1 MSIIGK
7 IKKLHGRSFDE
18 LRVRGGQVVA
28 AQLERRGMSNDAR
41 LVNDKKFAALFDRD
55 KLNADSP
62 PITNFKSNKGNE
74 TSGSEAA
81 KFDELLL
88 TSFRAARAPRFFAG
102 FDNVPACVE
111 EHSRRFAASRAKVI
125 ETARRNV
132 NNRFDLLGYKDLSFG
147 APIDWHLE
155 PIANKRT
162 PLVHWSLIDYLN
174 AEAAGDKKIT
184 WELNRHQH
192 FVTLGRAYLLTND
205 ESFAQAFVNQ
215 LNSWMDA
222 NPPKLGINWASSLE
236 VAFRLIS
243 WLWAFHFFKDSP
255 SLDRQTF
262 SRATKFLYIHARH
275 LETYLS
281 TYFSP
286 NTHLTGEALGLFYTG
301 TLLPEFRRARVW
313 RATGERILCDEI
325 NRHVRADG
333 VYFEQSSFYH
343 RYTTDFYTHYVLLKR
358 ANGEVVDDKVK
369 DRLRL
374 LFEHLTAIT
383 QPDGRTPFYGDDDGG
398 RLVKLDGCELNDFR
412 AALING
418 AIIFGR
424 EDFKFVAG
432 DAGEENL
439 WLHGTSGLRVY
450 DKLAASEPQT
460 TSQAFGESGYFVMRD
475 GWQTDSNYMLLD
487 CGAHGTAN
495 CAHAHA
501 DALSFVL
508 SANGKAALI
517 DAGTYTYTG
526 SKAER
531 DWFRSTRAHNT
542 LTIDDESS
550 SIPERAFQWSYIAD
564 AKAEKWIS
572 KGRFDFFAGRQDG
585 FTRLEHPAMQRREV
599 LFLKNDYFILRDTVE
614 SSGAHLIRSHL
625 HFTPHAE
632 IEIERKSESPN
643 DGDALSGLTLKLA
656 GEAGLRVISCG
667 DERGAW
673 RVEDGFVAPC
683 YGAKQAGRAAYYEA
697 ISKADYE
704 LMTLLLPLSS
714 SEDSRSSN
722 FEISKLVARNGTG
735 CEIKTA
741 ANCDYVI
748 FGDAGKIVTVD
759 KVKGSRLE
767 VEGEWAWLRFEAE
780 GLSEVILINGKR
792 MRYGEYEIVGENEGN
807 DFIFAWRA
815 ASGEWHVEA
824 SGKANVN
831 VSVSVTAGSEN

>member
-1 MSIIGK
+1 MKVLKIIGK
-7 IKKLHGRSFDE
+7 LKGRSFDE

-41 LVNDKKFAALFDRD
+41 LATDKKFAALFDPD
-55 KLNADSP
+55 KLNADISP
-62 PITNFKSNKGNE
+62 AAAKNESDKGKE
-74 TSGSEAA
+74 TGRSEAA

-88 TSFRAARAPRFFAG
+88 TSFRLPRTPRFFAG
-102 FDNVPACVE
+102 FDNVPACVG
-111 EHSRRFAASRAKVI
+111 EHARRFAASRAKVI
-125 ETARRNV
+125 ETARRNA

-155 PIANKRT
+155 PVANKRT
-162 PLVHWSLIDYLN
+162 PLIHWSLIDYLN

-192 FVTLGRAYLLTND
+192 FVTLGRAYVLTND
-205 ESFAQAFVNQ
+205 ESFARAFVNQ

-243 WLWAFHFFKDSP
+243 WLWAFYFFKDSP

-262 SRATKFLYIHARH
+262 SRATKFLYVHARH

-286 NTHLTGEALGLFYTG
+286 NTHLTGEALGLFYIG
-301 TLLPEFRRARVW
+301 TLLPEFHRANVW
-313 RATGERILCDEI
+313 RATGERILVDEI

-343 RYTTDFYTHYVLLKR
+343 RYTTDFYTHYVLLKT
-358 ANGEVVDDKVK
+358 AGGEAVDDKVK

-374 LFEHLTAIT
+374 LLEHLMAIT

-398 RLVKLDGCELNDFR
+398 RLVKLDGRELNDFR

-432 DAGEENL
+432 ETNEENL
-439 WLHGTSGLRVY
+439 WLHGASGLRMY
-450 DKLAASEPQT
+450 DELAASEPRT
-460 TSQAFGESGYFVMRD
+460 TSQSFSESGYFVMRD

-487 CGAHGTAN
+487 CGAHGTSN

-531 DWFRSTRAHNT
+531 DRFRSTRAHNA

-550 SIPERAFQWSYIAD
+550 SIPERSFQWSSIAD

-572 KGRFDFFAGRQDG
+572 KGRFDFFAGLQDG
-585 FTRLEHPAMQRREV
+585 FMRLKHPAMQRREV

-632 IEIERKSESPN
+632 IEIERKSEN
-643 DGDALSGLTLKLA
+643 LNGGGGLSELTMKFA
-656 GEAGLRVISCG
+656 GEDVLRVISCG
-667 DERGAW
+667 NESGAW
-673 RVEDGFVAPC
+673 RVENSFVAPC
-683 YGAKQAGRAAYYEA
+683 YGAKQAGRAACYEA
-697 ISKADYE
+697 VSTANYE
-704 LMTLLLPLSS
+704 LMTLLLPLSNAGD
-714 SEDSRSSN
+714 ERAQT
-722 FEISKLVARNGTG
+722 FEVNLLVAREGTA

-741 ANCDYVI
+741 SNYDYVI
-748 FGDAGKIVTVD
+748 FGDAGKVVTVD
-759 KVKGSRLE
+759 NVKGSPLE
-767 VEGEWAWLRFEAE
+767 VESEWAWLRFEADK
-780 GLSEVILINGKR
+780 LSEVILIDGK
-792 MRYGEYEIVGENEGN
+792 YICVGEYEIACEGESCE
-807 DFIFAWRA
+807 FVWARREF
-815 ASGEWHVEA
+815 GEWRIEA
-824 SGKANVN
+824 SGKAGVTSRR
-831 VSVSVTAGSEN
+831 VSGK